1 MVTKQALA
9 QQKLPDSDKVTVN
22 VGLVDLAQLDLLVEE
37 GFYSNRT
44 DFVRTAIRNQL
55 QVHAD
60 AIRQTVT
67 RKRYVMGM
75 YRYARHELEQLVA
88 SGQRLE
94 IHVLG
99 LAVIEDDV
107 PASLAREA
115 IASIQ
120 VLGAFIAPPAV
131 REALADRLQ
140 S

>member
-1 MVTKQALA
+1 MKVLTSQH
-9 QQKLPDSDKVTVN
+9 KLPDSDKVTVN
-22 VGLVDLAQLDLLVEE
+22 VGLVDLAQLDLLVDE

-75 YRYARHELEQLVA
+75 YRYSSRELAQLVA
-88 SGQRLE
+88 QGQQLE

-107 PASLAREA
+107 DPALAQQA

-131 REALADRLQ
+131 RAALADRIH